1 MSNHRRDDSPTITY
15 HHRNERVFEQAGKWY
30 FRTREGVV
38 EGPFENRVGAS
49 HRISAYIQMLE
60 TQPDDNSKNPPI
72 EAE

>member
-1 MSNHRRDDSPTITY
+1 MSSHRKDDNPTITY

-60 TQPDDNSKNPPI
+60 TSSDKDQNKPTNESD
-72 EAE
+72 